1 MFSIKV
7 KHTIR
12 FLEAMIDLLLG
23 DAHMSLEGDLSRSEQ
38 DLKAI
43 PGATTQPTNSLK
55 SNVIFPRRGFD
66 FVVVPLEPSTR
77 EVLVRRVLPQIGIHR
92 RVCHVHIEKGGQ
104 LQLMAYDNFHPDC
117 VTVGPQVPEDFLR
130 DLVDQRILYSYEAIT
145 KV

>member
-1 MFSIKV
+1 MFSIRV

-43 PGATTQPTNSLK
+43 PGATTQATDCLK
-55 SNVIFPRRGFD
+55 PSVIFPRSGFD
-66 FVVVPLEPSTR
+66 FVIVPLEPATR

-92 RVCHVHIEKGGQ
+92 RVLHVHIEKGGQ

-117 VTVGPQVPEDFLR
+117 VAVGPQVPEAFLR
-130 DLVDQRILYSYEAIT
+130 ILVDRRILYSYEAIT
-145 KV
+145 QV